1 MKMLRL
7 IIGKAGTGKTAA
19 VIDEIREA
27 VQKGLGGSM
36 LIVPEQ
42 YSHEAE
48 RELCARCGDSLSLY
62 AEVFSFTGL
71 ARRVLQQ
78 KGGAAAPWLDKGGRL
93 LCMALALTTLAPRLK
108 LYGAAARKAELQAAL
123 LAAVD
128 ECKSAAI
135 SPDMLLAAAE
145 KADGALAQ
153 KLWDMALVLE
163 GYDAV
168 VANGRADPADRL
180 DLLAGKIPTS
190 GIGKG
195 NRIYIDGFIDFTR
208 QEQAVIR
215 ALLAA
220 GAELTVCLTL
230 DELRGADE
238 VFSLSR
244 TAARR
249 LLADAEE
256 LGSSVQI
263 ERMDL
268 RGEKSGALEYFADH
282 LFSYSAAPWEGERAE
297 IRLSAAPD
305 LVSECELA
313 AARALELV
321 REKGCRWRDI
331 AVAVRGFEDYRRTLE
346 SVFAHYGVPLFT
358 ARKCE
363 LLDKPL
369 PALIASAYEI
379 VSGGWDVDDVAS
391 YMRTGLTGL
400 TTEECDELE
409 NYLFLWQLRA
419 PAWEREGEWR
429 QHPDGYGGSF
439 DDEAE
444 ERLGRINALRRR
456 LGEPLRRFA
465 RSAKLAHTAAGQ
477 AAALSGLLLELKLNE
492 RLSARAETL
501 AAAGRGELAAETAQ
515 LWEITVSALEQSAA
529 VLGDDAMEADEFGRL
544 FTLMLSRYDVGTIPV
559 ALDRVSA
566 GDFDRMRRR
575 NIRHLLVLGA
585 SEQRLPAA
593 EESGG
598 VFSEDE
604 RARLL
609 ELDIDLGGAGD
620 SELWRE
626 FSLIYNCLSL
636 PSESLSLSYSLTG
649 GEGAQR
655 PSFVMNRA
663 AALFSL
669 PIAQADM
676 TAARASSE
684 GSALAL
690 AANAGRDSRARAA
703 EEYFA
708 DTVPERVEA
717 LHRAADRRRGR
728 LSEKAV
734 CALYGETPRLS
745 ASQVDRFS
753 SCKFAYFCQYGLR
766 ARPRESAAFR
776 PVEIG
781 SFIHAVLEQTA
792 REVKRRGGF
801 SAVEDAELRAI
812 AEAAA
817 ERYVTDELG
826 GLEEKSERFRHLF
839 ARLRADAWRIV
850 LDMAEELRRSKFE
863 PLDFELNFTDASR
876 TPVLLGEEGARAQ
889 LVGIVDRVDA
899 WVHGDRLYLRVAD
912 YKTGKKSFSLSDVWY
927 GLGLQML
934 LYLFALAPEGA
945 ERDGRKIVP
954 AGVMYIPAR
963 SALVAVDGE
972 DETEEIGRKLRGELR
987 RSGLVLEDPELI
999 SAWETDAEQ
1008 LYIPLKKTRGG
1019 AWNPESVASAA
1030 QMGKL
1035 YRHVRRTI
1043 ASMAAELRAGAIDAD
1058 PYFRSQKDRACENC
1072 DFFAACHFAEG
1083 EAGEESRCLRKL
1095 KADEVWALMDG
1106 EGKSDA

>member
-1 MKMLRL
+1 MLRL

-19 VIDEIREA
+19 VIAEIREA
-27 VQKGLGGSM
+27 VEKGLGGRL

-78 KGGAAAPWLDKGGRL
+78 KGGASAPWLDKGGRL
-93 LCMALALTTLAPRLK
+93 LCMALALSQIAPRLK
-108 LYGAAARKAELQAAL
+108 LYGAAARKAELQSAL

-128 ECKSAAI
+128 ECKSAAVT
-135 SPDMLLAAAE
+135 PEMLLTASEGAE
-145 KADGALAQ
+145 GALAQ
-153 KLWDMALVLE
+153 KLWDLSLVLE
-163 GYDAV
+163 SYDAV
-168 VANGRADPADRL
+168 VSNGRADPADRL
-180 DLLAGKIPTS
+180 DLLAEKIPAS
-190 GIGKG
+190 GIGSE

-215 ALLAA
+215 ALMAT
-220 GAELTVCLTL
+220 GAEVTVCLTL
-230 DELRGADE
+230 DELCGADE

-249 LLADAEE
+249 LLDDAEE
-256 LGSSVQI
+256 LGCSVQL

-268 RGEKSGALEYFADH
+268 RGEKDGALEYFTDH
-282 LFSYSAAPWEGERAE
+282 LFSYSAARWDGGKADV
-297 IRLSAAPD
+297 RLTAAPD

-313 AARALELV
+313 AARAIELV
-321 REKGCRWRDI
+321 RERGCRWRDI

-346 SVFAHYGVPLFT
+346 SVFAHYGVPLYT
-358 ARKCE
+358 ARKSE
-363 LLDKPL
+363 LLNKPL

-379 VSGGWDVDDVAS
+379 VSGGWDVDDVAG

-400 TTEECDELE
+400 SIEECDELE

-419 PAWEREGEWR
+419 PAWEREGDWR
-429 QHPDGYGGSF
+429 QHPEGYGKPF
-439 DDEAE
+439 DDKTE
-444 ERLGRINALRRR
+444 ERLTRINALRRR
-456 LGEPLRRFA
+456 LAAPLKAFA
-465 RSAKLAHTAAGQ
+465 RSSRLSHTAAGQ
-477 AAALSGLLLELKLNE
+477 ASALSGLLLDLKLNE
-492 RLSARAETL
+492 RLAERAETL
-501 AAAGRGELAAETAQ
+501 AASGREELAAETAQ
-515 LWEITVSALEQSAA
+515 LWELTVGALEQSAA
-529 VLGDDAMEADEFGRL
+529 VLGDDPMEADEL

-559 ALDRVSA
+559 SLDRVSA

-575 NIRHLLVLGA
+575 DIRHLIVLGA

-598 VFSEDE
+598 VFSEAE
-604 RARLL
+604 RAQLL

-636 PSESLSLSYSLTG
+636 PSQSLSLSYSLAG

-655 PSFVMNRA
+655 PSFVMSRA
-663 AALFSL
+663 AQLFSL
-669 PIAQADM
+669 PIERADM
-676 TAARASSE
+676 TAVRASSVP
-684 GSALAL
+684 SALSL
-690 AANAGRDSRARAA
+690 AANAGRDGRGRAA
-703 EEYFA
+703 EEYFEA
-708 DTVPERVEA
+708 AAPERIES
-717 LHRAADRRRGR
+717 LRRAAVLRRGR
-728 LSEKAV
+728 LSEEAV
-734 CALYGETPRLS
+734 RALYGELPRLS
-745 ASQVDRFS
+745 ASQVDKFS
-753 SCKFAYFCQYGLR
+753 ACKYAYFCQYGLR
-766 ARPRESAAFR
+766 AKPRESASFR
-776 PVEIG
+776 PIEIG
-781 SFIHAVLEQTA
+781 SFVHDVLEKTA

-801 SAVEDAELRAI
+801 AAVEDAELRAI

-839 ARLRADAWRIV
+839 ARLRADVWRIV

-876 TPVLLGEEGARAQ
+876 TPVLLGEEGARTQ

-1106 EGKSDA
+1106 EGESNA